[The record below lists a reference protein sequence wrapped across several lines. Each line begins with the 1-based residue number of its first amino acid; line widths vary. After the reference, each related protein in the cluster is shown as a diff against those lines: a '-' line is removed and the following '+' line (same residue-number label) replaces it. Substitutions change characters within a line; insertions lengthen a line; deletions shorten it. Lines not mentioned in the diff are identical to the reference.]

1 MSLPPNFGQAF
12 DLSSL
17 TKPKVDPTTPLP
29 GIEVS
34 VENLSSDILP
44 LSLVRPVI
52 VLMWSPRS
60 AESVEMIKVL
70 GKLQIDFKEAFALAR
85 VDIEAHPQ
93 VAQAFQTKA
102 VPYAVAIIAE
112 QMVPLFEQS
121 YPEAQ
126 VRMVIDKV
134 LTLASEQGIGQ
145 APVEQMEAEEIEAM
159 EALEAGNYVA
169 AEAAYKKWLSRKP
182 SENLAKLGL
191 AQTQLLMRT
200 EGSDLDTVISE
211 STKNPGDIA
220 LQLKAADVEMVNGGV
235 EAAFTRLL
243 HAVRATSGDDRT
255 KVKNHLLNLF
265 ALVDPS
271 DPRLV
276 AARKELA
283 SALFSEKH

>member
-17 TKPKVDPTTPLP
+17 TKPKVDTSIPMP
-29 GIEVS
+29 GVEVS
-34 VENLSSDILP
+34 VENLSSEILP

-52 VLMWSPRS
+52 VVMWSPRS
-60 AESVEMIKVL
+60 PESVEVVRVL
-70 GKLQIDFKEAFALAR
+70 GKLEKDYKAAFALAR

-93 VAQAFQTKA
+93 VAQAFQTKSI
-102 VPYAVAIIAE
+102 PYAVAIIAE
-112 QMVPLFEQS
+112 QMVPLFEQA

-126 VRMVIDKV
+126 VKMVIDKV
-134 LTLASEQGIGQ
+134 LTLSSEQGVGQ

-159 EALEAGNYVA
+159 EALEAGNFLA
-169 AEAAYKKWLSRKP
+169 AEAAYKKWLARKP

-200 EGSDLDTVISE
+200 EGLDLNAVIDE
-211 STKNPGDIA
+211 STKYPGDIA
-220 LQLKAADVEMVNGGV
+220 LQLKAADVEIVNGGV

-243 HAVRATSGDDRT
+243 HAIRATSGDDRA
-255 KVKNHLLNLF
+255 KVKDHLLNLF
-265 ALVDPS
+265 ALVDQS

-283 SALFSEKH
+283 SALF

>member
-70 GKLQIDFKEAFALAR
+70 GKLEVDYKGAFALAR

-126 VRMVIDKV
+126 VRMVMDKV

-159 EALEAGNYVA
+159 DALEAGNYVA

-200 EGSDLDTVISE
+200 EGLELSEVIDQSALNPSDIV
-211 STKNPGDIA
+211 
-220 LQLKAADVEMVNGGV
+220 LQLKAADVEIVNGGV
-235 EAAFTRLL
+235 EAAFARLI
-243 HAVRATSGDDRT
+243 HAVRATSGEERT
-255 KVKNHLLNLF
+255 KVKDHLLNLF
-265 ALVDPS
+265 ALVDQS

-283 SALFSEKH
+283 SALF

>member
-17 TKPKVDPTTPLP
+17 TKPKVDPSIPLP

-34 VENLSSDILP
+34 VENLSSEILP

-52 VLMWSPRS
+52 VLMWSARSPES
-60 AESVEMIKVL
+60 AEMVKLL
-70 GKLQIDFKEAFALAR
+70 GKLEGDYKQAFALAR

-93 VAQAFQTKA
+93 VAQAFQTKNI
-102 VPYAVAIIAE
+102 PYAVAIIAE

-126 VRMVIDKV
+126 VKMVLDKV
-134 LTLASEQGIGQ
+134 LTLASEQGVGQ
-145 APVEQMEAEEIEAM
+145 APIEQLEAEEIEAM
-159 EALEAGNYVA
+159 EALEAGDYTA
-169 AEAAYKKWLSRKP
+169 AEAAYKKWLARKP

-200 EGSDLDTVISE
+200 EGLDLNQVIDE
-211 STKNPGDIA
+211 STKNPSDIS
-220 LQLKAADVEMVNGGV
+220 LQLKAADVEIVNGGV

-243 HAVRATSGDDRT
+243 HAVRATAGDDRT
-255 KVKNHLLNLF
+255 KVKDHLLSLF
-265 ALVDPS
+265 ALIDPN

-283 SALFSEKH
+283 SALF

>member
-17 TKPKVDPTTPLP
+17 TKPKVDPSVPMP

-60 AESVEMIKVL
+60 VESVEMVKLL
-70 GKLQIDFKEAFALAR
+70 GKLESDYKEAFALAR

-93 VAQAFQTKA
+93 VAQAFQTKSI
-102 VPYAVAIIAE
+102 PCAVAIIAE
-112 QMVPLFEQS
+112 QMVPLFEQP

-126 VRMVIDKV
+126 VRMVLDKV
-134 LTLASEQGIGQ
+134 LTLASEQGVGQ
-145 APVEQMEAEEIEAM
+145 APVEQMEPEEIEAM
-159 EALEAGNYVA
+159 DALEAGNLVA
-169 AEAAYKKWLSRKP
+169 AEAAYKKWLARKP
-182 SENLAKLGL
+182 AENLAKLGL
-191 AQTQLLMRT
+191 AQTQLLIRT
-200 EGSDLDTVISE
+200 EALDLNSVIEQSTQNPSDID
-211 STKNPGDIA
+211 
-220 LQLKAADVEMVNGGV
+220 LQLKAADVEIVNGGV

-243 HAVRATSGDDRT
+243 HAIRATTGDDRA
-255 KVKNHLLNLF
+255 KVKDHLLNLF
-265 ALVDPS
+265 ALVDQS

-283 SALFSEKH
+283 SALF

>member
-17 TKPKVDPTTPLP
+17 TKPKVDPSTPMA

-60 AESVEMIKVL
+60 PESVEMIKVL
-70 GKLQIDFKEAFALAR
+70 GKLEIDYKEAFSLAR

-93 VAQAFQTKA
+93 VAQAFQTKT

-134 LTLASEQGIGQ
+134 LTLASEQGVGQ
-145 APVEQMEAEEIEAM
+145 APAEHMEAEEIEAM
-159 EALEAGNYVA
+159 EALEAGNYA
-169 AEAAYKKWLSRKP
+169 GAEVAYKKWLSRKP
-182 SENLAKLGL
+182 AENLAKLGL
-191 AQTQLLMRT
+191 AQTQLLIRT
-200 EGSDLDTVISE
+200 EGLELNQVIDE

-243 HAVRATSGDDRT
+243 HAVRATAGDDRN
-255 KVKNHLLNLF
+255 KVKDHLLNLF

-283 SALFSEKH
+283 SALF

>member
-17 TKPKVDPTTPLP
+17 TKPKVDPSIPLP

-60 AESVEMIKVL
+60 PESVEMIKVL
-70 GKLQIDFKEAFALAR
+70 GKLEGDYKEAFALAR

-93 VAQAFQTKA
+93 VAQAFQTKT

-126 VRMVIDKV
+126 VRMVLDKV
-134 LTLASEQGIGQ
+134 LTLASEQGIGH

-159 EALEAGNYVA
+159 DALEAGNYVA

-182 SENLAKLGL
+182 GENLAKLGL
-191 AQTQLLMRT
+191 AQTQLLIRT
-200 EGSDLDTVISE
+200 ESLELNVVLDE
-211 STKNPGDIA
+211 STKNPTDIA
-220 LQLKAADVEMVNGGV
+220 LQLRAADVEIVNGGV
-235 EAAFTRLL
+235 EAAFARLIQ
-243 HAVRATSGDDRT
+243 AVRSTSGDERT
-255 KVKNHLLNLF
+255 KVKDHLLNLF
-265 ALVDPS
+265 ALVDQS

-283 SALFSEKH
+283 SALF

>member
-17 TKPKVDPTTPLP
+17 TKPKVDPSIPLP

-60 AESVEMIKVL
+60 PESVEMIKVL
-70 GKLQIDFKEAFALAR
+70 GKLEGDCKEAFALAR

-93 VAQAFQTKA
+93 VAQAFQTKT

-126 VRMVIDKV
+126 VRMVLDKV

-159 EALEAGNYVA
+159 DALEAGNYVA

-182 SENLAKLGL
+182 GENLAKLGL
-191 AQTQLLMRT
+191 AQTQLLIRT
-200 EGSDLDTVISE
+200 EGLELNVVLDE
-211 STKNPGDIA
+211 STKNPTDIA
-220 LQLKAADVEMVNGGV
+220 LQLRAADVEIVNGGV
-235 EAAFTRLL
+235 EAAFARLIQ
-243 HAVRATSGDDRT
+243 AVRSTSGDERT
-255 KVKNHLLNLF
+255 KVKDHLLNLF
-265 ALVDPS
+265 ALVDQS

-276 AARKELA
+276 VARKELA
-283 SALFSEKH
+283 SALF

>member
-17 TKPKVDPTTPLP
+17 TKPKVDTSLPMP
-29 GIEVS
+29 GIEVT

-44 LSLVRPVI
+44 LSLVKPVI

-60 AESVEMIKVL
+60 KESADMVATL
-70 GKLQIDFKEAFALAR
+70 GKLENDYKAAWSLAR
-85 VDIEAHPQ
+85 VNIDTHPE
-93 VAQAFQTKA
+93 VAQAFQTKS

-112 QMVPLFEQS
+112 QMVPLFEQP

-126 VRMVIDKV
+126 LRMVLDKV
-134 LTLASEQGIGQ
+134 LTLASEQGVGD
-145 APVEQMEAEEIEAM
+145 APVEKMEPEEIEAM
-159 EALEAGNYVA
+159 DALEAGNYLG
-169 AEAAYKKWLSRKP
+169 AEDAYKKWLARKP
-182 SENLAKLGL
+182 NENLAKLGL

-200 EGSDLDTVISE
+200 QGLDLNSVVAQS
-211 STKNPGDIA
+211 IA
-220 LQLKAADVEMVNGGV
+220 EPTSIELQLKAADVEMVNGGV

-243 HAVRATSGDDRT
+243 HAVKVTAGEDRI
-255 KVKNHLLNLF
+255 KVKNHLLELF
-265 ALVDPS
+265 LLVDPS

-283 SALFSEKH
+283 SALF

>member
-34 VENLSSDILP
+34 VENLSSEILP
-44 LSLVRPVI
+44 LSLVRPII

-60 AESVEMIKVL
+60 EDSVEMIKIL
-70 GKLQIDFKEAFALAR
+70 GKLEIDYNGAFALAR

-126 VRMVIDKV
+126 VRMVMDKV

-145 APVEQMEAEEIEAM
+145 APIEQMELEEIQAL
-159 EALEAGNYVA
+159 EALEAGDYVA

-182 SENLAKLGL
+182 SESLAKLGL
-191 AQTQLLMRT
+191 AQTQLIMRT
-200 EGSDLDTVISE
+200 EGLELEAVIAE
-211 STKNPGDIA
+211 STKNPSDIA

-235 EAAFTRLL
+235 EAAFTRLI
-243 HAVRATSGDDRT
+243 HAVRATSSDDRA
-255 KVKNHLLNLF
+255 KVKDHLLNLF

-283 SALFSEKH
+283 SALF

>member
-17 TKPKVDPTTPLP
+17 TKPKVDTSTPLP

-52 VLMWSPRS
+52 VIMWSPRS
-60 AESVEMIKVL
+60 KESVEMVNVL
-70 GKLQIDFKEAFALAR
+70 GKLEIDYKEAFVLAR

-93 VAQAFQTKA
+93 VAQAFQTKSI
-102 VPYAVAIIAE
+102 PYAVAIIAE
-112 QMVPLFEQS
+112 QMVPLFEQA

-126 VRMVIDKV
+126 VRMVMDKV
-134 LTLASEQGIGQ
+134 LTLASEQGIGP
-145 APVEQMEAEEIEAM
+145 APVEQMEDEEIDAM

-169 AEAAYKKWLSRKP
+169 AEEAYKKWLSRKP

-191 AQTQLLMRT
+191 AQTQLLIRT
-200 EGSDLDTVISE
+200 EGLDLEVVIDE
-211 STKNPGDIA
+211 STKNPGDIS
-220 LQLKAADVEMVNGGV
+220 LQLKAADVEIVNGGV

-243 HAVRATSGDDRT
+243 HAVRATTVDDRA
-255 KVKNHLLNLF
+255 KVKDHLLKLF
-265 ALVDPS
+265 ALVDPN

-276 AARKELA
+276 SARKELA
-283 SALFSEKH
+283 SALF

>member
-17 TKPKVDPTTPLP
+17 TKPKVDTSIPMP
-29 GIEVS
+29 GIEVT
-34 VENLSSDILP
+34 VENLSTDILP

-60 AESVEMIKVL
+60 KESADMAMTL
-70 GKLQIDFKEAFALAR
+70 GKLETDYKAAWSLAR
-85 VDIEAHPQ
+85 VNIDTHPE
-93 VAQAFQTKA
+93 VAQAFQTKN

-112 QMVPLFEQS
+112 QMVPLFEQA

-126 VRMVIDKV
+126 VRMVLDKV
-134 LTLASEQGIGQ
+134 LTLASEQGVGE
-145 APVEQMEAEEIEAM
+145 APVEQMEPEEIEAM
-159 EALEAGNYVA
+159 DALEAGNFLG
-169 AEAAYKKWLSRKP
+169 AEAAYKKWLARKP
-182 SENLAKLGL
+182 AENLAKLGL

-200 EGSDLDTVISE
+200 EGLQLNDVIAQSMAE
-211 STKNPGDIA
+211 PSSID

-243 HAVRATSGDDRT
+243 HAVKATSGDDRI

-265 ALVDPS
+265 SLIDSS

-283 SALFSEKH
+283 SALF

>member
-17 TKPKVDPTTPLP
+17 TKPKVDPSIPMP

-34 VENLSSDILP
+34 VENLSSEILP

-60 AESVEMIKVL
+60 LESAEMVKLL
-70 GKLQIDFKEAFALAR
+70 GKLEGDYKQAFALAR

-93 VAQAFQTKA
+93 VAQAFQTKTI
-102 VPYAVAIIAE
+102 PYAVAIIAE
-112 QMVPLFEQS
+112 QMVPLFEQA

-126 VRMVIDKV
+126 VRMVLDKV
-134 LTLASEQGIGQ
+134 LTLASEQGVGQ

-159 EALEAGNYVA
+159 EALEAGNYLA

-200 EGSDLDTVISE
+200 EGLDLNQVIDE
-211 STKNPGDIA
+211 STNNPGDIA
-220 LQLKAADVEMVNGGV
+220 LQLKAADVEIVNGGV

-243 HAVRATSGDDRT
+243 HAVRATTGDDRS
-255 KVKNHLLNLF
+255 KVKDHLLNLF

-283 SALFSEKH
+283 SALF

>member
-17 TKPKVDPTTPLP
+17 TKPKVDPSIPMP

-34 VENLSSDILP
+34 VENLSSEILP

-60 AESVEMIKVL
+60 PESAEMVKLL
-70 GKLQIDFKEAFALAR
+70 GKLEGDYKQAFALAR

-93 VAQAFQTKA
+93 VAQAFQTKT

-112 QMVPLFEQS
+112 QMVPLFEQA

-126 VRMVIDKV
+126 VRMVLDKV
-134 LTLASEQGIGQ
+134 LTLASEQGVGQ

-159 EALEAGNYVA
+159 EALEAGNYLA

-200 EGSDLDTVISE
+200 EGLDLNQVIVE
-211 STKNPGDIA
+211 STNNPGDIA
-220 LQLKAADVEMVNGGV
+220 LQLKAADVEIVNGGV

-243 HAVRATSGDDRT
+243 HAVRATTGDDRS
-255 KVKNHLLNLF
+255 KVKDHLLNLF

-283 SALFSEKH
+283 SALF

>member
-17 TKPKVDPTTPLP
+17 TKPKVDPSIPLP

-52 VLMWSPRS
+52 VVMWSPRS
-60 AESVEMIKVL
+60 AESAEMVKVL
-70 GKLQIDFKEAFALAR
+70 GKLEVDYKQAFALAR

-93 VAQAFQTKA
+93 VAQAFQTKSI
-102 VPYAVAIIAE
+102 PYAVAIIAE

-145 APVEQMEAEEIEAM
+145 APVEHMEAEEIEAL
-159 EALEAGNYVA
+159 EALEAGNYGA
-169 AEAAYKKWLSRKP
+169 AEVAYKKWLSRKP
-182 SENLAKLGL
+182 SENLAKIGL
-191 AQTQLLMRT
+191 AQTQLLIRT
-200 EGSDLDTVISE
+200 EGLELEAVISE

-220 LQLKAADVEMVNGGV
+220 LQLKAADVEIVNGGV

-243 HAVRATSGDDRT
+243 HAVRATAGDDRA
-255 KVKNHLLNLF
+255 KVKDHLLNLF

-283 SALFSEKH
+283 SALF

>member
-17 TKPKVDPTTPLP
+17 NKPKVDPSTPLP

-60 AESVEMIKVL
+60 AESVEMVKVL
-70 GKLQIDFKEAFALAR
+70 GKLEIDYKGAFALAR

-126 VRMVIDKV
+126 VRMVMDKV
-134 LTLASEQGIGQ
+134 LTLAAEQGIGQ
-145 APVEQMEAEEIEAM
+145 APVEQMEAEEIEAL
-159 EALEAGNYVA
+159 EALEAGNFVA

-182 SENLAKLGL
+182 AENLAKLGL

-200 EGSDLDTVISE
+200 EGLELNDVIEQSAL
-211 STKNPGDIA
+211 NPSDIA
-220 LQLKAADVEMVNGGV
+220 LQLKAADVEIVNGGV
-235 EAAFTRLL
+235 EAAFARLI
-243 HAVRATSGDDRT
+243 HAVRATSGDERT
-255 KVKNHLLNLF
+255 KVKDHLLNLF
-265 ALVDPS
+265 ALVDQS

-283 SALFSEKH
+283 SALF

>member
-17 TKPKVDPTTPLP
+17 TKPKVDTSIPMP
-29 GIEVS
+29 GVEVS
-34 VENLSSDILP
+34 VENLSSEILP

-52 VLMWSPRS
+52 VVMWSPQS
-60 AESVEMIKVL
+60 PESVEVVRVL
-70 GKLQIDFKEAFALAR
+70 GKLERDYKAAFALAR
-85 VDIEAHPQ
+85 VDIETHPQ
-93 VAQAFQTKA
+93 VAQAFQTKSI
-102 VPYAVAIIAE
+102 PYAVAIIAE
-112 QMVPLFEQS
+112 QMVPLFEQA

-126 VRMVIDKV
+126 VKMVIDKV
-134 LTLASEQGIGQ
+134 LTLSSEQGVGQ

-159 EALEAGNYVA
+159 EALEAGNFLA
-169 AEAAYKKWLSRKP
+169 AEAAYKKWLARKP

-200 EGSDLDTVISE
+200 EGLDLNAVIDE
-211 STKNPGDIA
+211 STKYPGDIA
-220 LQLKAADVEMVNGGV
+220 LQLKAADVEIVNGGV

-243 HAVRATSGDDRT
+243 HAIRATSGDDRA
-255 KVKNHLLNLF
+255 KVKDHLLNLF
-265 ALVDPS
+265 ALVDQS

-283 SALFSEKH
+283 SALF

>member
-17 TKPKVDPTTPLP
+17 NKPKVDPSTPLP

-60 AESVEMIKVL
+60 AESVEMVKVL
-70 GKLQIDFKEAFALAR
+70 GKLEIDYKGAFALAR

-93 VAQAFQTKA
+93 VAQAFQTKT

-126 VRMVIDKV
+126 LRMVMDKV
-134 LTLASEQGIGQ
+134 LTLAAEQGIGQ
-145 APVEQMEAEEIEAM
+145 APVEQMEAEEIEAL

-182 SENLAKLGL
+182 AENLAKLGL

-200 EGSDLDTVISE
+200 EGLELEKVVSE
-211 STKNPGDIA
+211 STKNPSDIA
-220 LQLKAADVEMVNGGV
+220 LQLKAADVEIVNGGV
-235 EAAFTRLL
+235 EAAFARLI
-243 HAVRATSGDDRT
+243 HAVRATSGDERT
-255 KVKNHLLNLF
+255 KVKDHLLNLF
-265 ALVDPS
+265 ALVDQS

-283 SALFSEKH
+283 SALF

>member
-17 TKPKVDPTTPLP
+17 TKPKVDPTVPLP
-29 GIEVS
+29 GIDVS

-52 VLMWSPRS
+52 VLMWSARS
-60 AESVEMIKVL
+60 AESVEMVKLL
-70 GKLQIDFKEAFALAR
+70 GKLEKDYKEAFALAR
-85 VDIEAHPQ
+85 VDIEAQPQ
-93 VAQAFQTKA
+93 VAQAFQTKSI
-102 VPYAVAIIAE
+102 PYAVAIIAE
-112 QMVPLFEQS
+112 QMVPLFEQP

-126 VRMVIDKV
+126 VKMVLDKV
-134 LTLASEQGIGQ
+134 LTLASEQGVGQ
-145 APVEQMEAEEIEAM
+145 APVEQMEPEEIEAM
-159 EALEAGNYVA
+159 DALEAGDYIA

-182 SENLAKLGL
+182 AENLAKLGL
-191 AQTQLLMRT
+191 AQTQLLIRT
-200 EGSDLDTVISE
+200 EGLELNAVLDE
-211 STKNPGDIA
+211 STKNPSDIA
-220 LQLKAADVEMVNGGV
+220 LQLRAADVEIVNGGV

-255 KVKNHLLNLF
+255 KVKDHLLNLF
-265 ALVDPS
+265 ALVDQS

-283 SALFSEKH
+283 SALF

>member
-60 AESVEMIKVL
+60 KESVDMVNVL
-70 GKLQIDFKEAFALAR
+70 GKLEIDYKEAFALAR

-93 VAQAFQTKA
+93 VAQAFQTKSI
-102 VPYAVAIIAE
+102 PYAVAIIAE
-112 QMVPLFEQS
+112 QMVPLFEQA

-126 VRMVIDKV
+126 VRMVMDKV

-169 AEAAYKKWLSRKP
+169 AEEAYKKWLSRKP

-191 AQTQLLMRT
+191 AQTQLLIRT
-200 EGSDLDTVISE
+200 EGLDLEVVIGE
-211 STKNPGDIA
+211 STKNPGDIS
-220 LQLKAADVEMVNGGV
+220 LQLKAADVEIVNGGV

-243 HAVRATSGDDRT
+243 HAVRATTGDDRA
-255 KVKNHLLNLF
+255 KVKDHLLMLF
-265 ALVDPS
+265 ALVDTN

-276 AARKELA
+276 SARKELA
-283 SALFSEKH
+283 SALF